1 MRRHLLRLFLIYTAF
16 EALREISV
24 VIALWVRDRYPFRW
38 LSGEPQDFWL
48 ALSGFFV
55 FLFYPLLSFAIFET
69 NFRKSKRRTVVYLVL
84 AFLAITTLRFLIE
97 ERLYPAVLGFRN
109 YRANVSLLYYYLD
122 NVYFAVLYS
131 AFGVTYFFLMSEHQ
145 HQLRQKNL
153 MLINKQTELSFLRS
167 QVNPHFLFNSLN
179 NIYSL
184 VYHQSDQSLTA
195 IAKLSDLLR
204 YMLYDSNELVP
215 LQKELD
221 YIHKYME
228 LQQMRFDYA
237 LPATLELTGNPG
249 KASIPPLLLIPFVEN
264 AFKHGDVRNGSTI
277 RMHLH
282 VDDQVMR
289 FGISNQIG
297 IQQKDAGGGI
307 GLENVRR
314 RLELLYPD
322 HHKLEIRQTKDIF
335 EVELEINK

>member
-1 MRRHLLRLFLIYTAF
+1 MRRHLLRIFLIYTVF
-16 EALREISV
+16 EVLRELGSS
-24 VIALWVRDRYPFRW
+24 IALYVRGQYPFRW
-38 LSGEPQDFWL
+38 IVGGPQDH
-48 ALSGFFV
+48 ALMVSGYFIFI
-55 FLFYPLLSFAIFET
+55 LYPLFSFIIFET
-69 NFRKSKRRTVVYLVL
+69 QFRKSKKRTQLYWLLLSLVVV
-84 AFLAITTLRFLIE
+84 TLRFLVE
-97 ERLYPAVLGFRN
+97 ERLYPALYGFRN
-109 YRANVSLLYYYLD
+109 YRADVSLFYYYLD
-122 NVYFAVLYS
+122 NLYFAALYS
-131 AFGVTYFFLMSEHQ
+131 AFGIIYFFLISDHQ
-145 HQLRQKNL
+145 HQLHQKNL

-184 VYHQSDQSLTA
+184 VYHKSDQSLTA

-228 LQQMRFDYA
+228 LQQLRFDYT
-237 LPATLELTGNPG
+237 LPATLELSGNPG

-264 AFKHGDVRNGSTI
+264 AFKHGDVRKGSTI
-277 RMHLH
+277 RMRLH
-282 VDDQVMR
+282 VDDQVIR
-289 FGISNQIG
+289 FGISNHIG
-297 IQQKDAGGGI
+297 VQQKDAGGGI

-322 HHKLEIRQTKDIF
+322 HHKLEVRQTTNIF
-335 EVELEINK
+335 EVELEISR